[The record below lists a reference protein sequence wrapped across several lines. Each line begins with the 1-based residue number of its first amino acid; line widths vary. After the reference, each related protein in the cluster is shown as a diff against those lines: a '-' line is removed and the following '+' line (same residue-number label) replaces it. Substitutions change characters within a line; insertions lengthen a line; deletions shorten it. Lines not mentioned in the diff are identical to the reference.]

1 MDPYQLQL
9 LKLPALCPSEQAAR
23 ASAVG
28 RSRCQQLNGVVQQ
41 ADKNLDSICVKV
53 ESEEVDA
60 RIRAVRH
67 NRCRVPLRL
76 ALTKVL
82 LARCRCLRDSWP
94 CEGSALWLPK
104 RRVLPYK
111 YEATPALPLVAAHS
125 RRALRA

>member
-1 MDPYQLQL
+1 MEHADPQSVCTTVM
-9 LKLPALCPSEQAAR
+9 KLPALCPSEQAAR

-76 ALTKVL
+76 ALTKRL
-82 LARCRCLRDSWP
+82 SR
-94 CEGSALWLPK
+94 GALF
-104 RRVLPYK
+104 
-111 YEATPALPLVAAHS
+111 AHS
-125 RRALRA
+125 HV